1 MVKLKMIPDELHKEL
16 AKYNITARGEVALR
30 EVLETHAETY
40 TLIKLAPWPARRWKC
55 QYRLLI
61 RDKMYDAQSPS
72 EAYAMALLGILE
84 QNQV

>member
-1 MVKLKMIPDELHKEL
+1 MIPDELHKEL
-16 AKYNITARGEVALR
+16 AKYNIRARGEVALR

-61 RDKMYDAQSPS
+61 RDKM
-72 EAYAMALLGILE
+72 
-84 QNQV
+84 